1 MQDPVETGSGT
12 DEPSGAAAAPAP
24 GAPSGTAAPH
34 PEEMRGEVTVSLF
47 DMATMTASGR
57 TTPAGLISAALLM
70 GVIMLPILWMVRR
83 RR

>member
-1 MQDPVETGSGT
+1 MHDPIETEG
-12 DEPSGAAAAPAP
+12 GAEI
-24 GAPSGTAAPH
+24 GGVSSTAAPH
-34 PEEMRGEVTVSLF
+34 PEEMRGTVRFSLF

-57 TTPAGLISAALLM
+57 TTPAGLVSAALLA

>member
-1 MQDPVETGSGT
+1 MHDPIETGGT
-12 DEPSGAAAAPAP
+12 GAETGGVSA
-24 GAPSGTAAPH
+24 TAAPH
-34 PEEMRGEVTVSLF
+34 PEEMRGQVTFSLF

-57 TTPAGLISAALLM
+57 TTPAGLVSAALLA